1 VYYNENIRRMMG
13 NYRFAFTELSDYY
26 MRSGEIEKAREWL
39 VKGLEKIPFRDSED
53 QSLTMTLYA
62 YRLVRAEAYDAAY
75 ALAQQAEEE
84 LFTLLGYDYED
95 WLALQDRVIEL
106 EDQANEAR
114 MKAQINKQR
123 EYSAEKQAVEGQ
135 VDSKRESLV
144 YNNSVISIV
153 QNVYY
158 VVGQEAQDETLK
170 QEASQKAQGM
180 IDRMNAEFGGQLGLP
195 SSIEQSNAQVRG
207 FNLGI

>member
-1 VYYNENIRRMMG
+1 
-13 NYRFAFTELSDYY
+13 
-26 MRSGEIEKAREWL
+26 
-39 VKGLEKIPFRDSED
+39 
-53 QSLTMTLYA
+53 LYA
-62 YRLVRAEAYDAAY
+62 YRLLRAEAYDEAY

-106 EDQANEAR
+106 DDQANEAR
-114 MKAQINKQR
+114 MRAQINKQR
-123 EYSAEKQAVEGQ
+123 EYTAEKQAVEGQ
-135 VDSKRESLV
+135 VNSKRESLV

-158 VVGQEAQDETLK
+158 VVSQQAQDENLS
-170 QEASQKAQGM
+170 QEASQRAQGM

-195 SSIEQSNAQVRG
+195 SSVEQSNAQVRG